1 MTNQTVAAPFRRAG
15 IESPRR
21 LVDEYAFML
30 EDIPELIRIRIYEG
44 LEENWIET
52 DQSHY
57 LQAPGMTLP
66 AISDTQRYRGVTEAL
81 EDVLTDFTDGYHA
94 AVRAGH
100 MPDVAWLLP
109 NRYFR

>member
-1 MTNQTVAAPFRRAG
+1 MTNGIAAPFRRTG

-21 LVDEYAFML
+21 LVEEYAFML

-44 LEENWIET
+44 LKESWIET

-57 LQAPGMTLP
+57 LQAPGMSLP
-66 AISDTQRYRGVTEAL
+66 AISDTQRYRNVNEAL
-81 EDVLTDFTDGYHA
+81 DDVLEDFTKGYHA
-94 AVRAGH
+94 ARNAGH
-100 MPDVAWLLP
+100 TPDIAWLLP